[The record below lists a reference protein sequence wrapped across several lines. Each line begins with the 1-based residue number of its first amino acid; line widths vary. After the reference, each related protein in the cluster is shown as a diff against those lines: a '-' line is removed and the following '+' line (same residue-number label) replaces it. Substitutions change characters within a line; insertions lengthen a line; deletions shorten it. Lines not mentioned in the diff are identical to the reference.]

1 MPLFPPASSGGGV
14 DVLDEGVLLATTATS
29 LDFVGAGVTASGAG
43 AAKTISIPGGG
54 AGSVAQVAATLTGI
68 NYDIQYSEQTVVDV
82 NIGAT
87 SKVIVGWG
95 NITDADENTPDM
107 DDVEFNAVPAAGSMV
122 VRISTRTMW
131 DRLGGA
137 YKINYLIG

>member
-14 DVLDEGVLLATTATS
+14 ATQDEGTPLGTTAS
-29 LDFVGAGVTASGAG
+29 LNFTGAGVTASGINP
-43 AAKTISIPGGG
+43 TVVNVPGGG

-68 NYDIQYSEQTVVDV
+68 PYNTQYAEVTVTDA
-82 NIGAT
+82 NISGT

-95 NITDADENTPDM
+95 NITDADENTPDF

-122 VRISTRTMW
+122 VRVSARDFIHRI
-131 DRLGGA
+131 GGS